1 MYNAYYNAQANI
13 DRINSQIA
21 ELEKLKSQLPS
32 MQQPTPTNLTQ
43 NFQLTPQYNQ
53 MRYVNSLDDVK
64 KEVVTI
70 DTPFFSRDLSVM
82 WIKNAKGDIR
92 GFELNEI
99 IPKDNKDMQIE
110 FLQSQIEELRKE
122 IKHNE
127 QPINVNVN
135 ESVEDEKPT
144 DVSTISKSTKKSK

>member
-1 MYNAYYNAQANI
+1 MYNAYYTPQANI

-21 ELEKLKSQLPS
+21 ELEKIRSQIPT
-32 MQQPTPTNLTQ
+32 MQQATPTNLTQ

-53 MRYVNSLDDVK
+53 MRYVNSLEDVK
-64 KEVVTI
+64 KEVVVV
-70 DTPFFSRDLSVM
+70 DTPFFSRDLSVL
-82 WIKNAKGDIR
+82 WLKNSKGDIR

-110 FLQSQIEELRKE
+110 FLQQQIEQLRKE

-127 QPINVNVN
+127 PINANVN
-135 ESVEDEKPT
+135 EPVEDEEPSS
-144 DVSTISKSTKKSK
+144 VSTISKSAKKSK

>member
-1 MYNAYYNAQANI
+1 MYNAYYTPQANI

-21 ELEKLKSQLPS
+21 ELEKIRSQIPT
-32 MQQPTPTNLTQ
+32 MQQATPTNLTQ

-53 MRYVNSLDDVK
+53 MRYVNSLEDVK
-64 KEVVTI
+64 KEVVVV
-70 DTPFFSRDLSVM
+70 DTPFFSRDLSVL
-82 WIKNAKGDIR
+82 WLKNSKGDIR

-110 FLQSQIEELRKE
+110 FLQQQIEQLRKE

-127 QPINVNVN
+127 SINVNAN
-135 ESVEDEKPT
+135 ESAENEEPSS
-144 DVSTISKSTKKSK
+144 VSTISKSTKKSK

>member
-1 MYNAYYNAQANI
+1 MYNAYYNPQANI

-21 ELEKLKSQLPS
+21 ELEKIRSQIPT
-32 MQQPTPTNLTQ
+32 MQQATPTNLTQ

-53 MRYVNSLDDVK
+53 IRYVNSLEDVK
-64 KEVVTI
+64 KEIVVT
-70 DTPFFSRDLSVM
+70 DTPFFSRDLSVL

-110 FLQSQIEELRKE
+110 FLQQQIEQLRKE

-127 QPINVNVN
+127 PINVNVD

-144 DVSTISKSTKKSK
+144 NVSTISKSAKKSK

>member
-1 MYNAYYNAQANI
+1 MYNTYYNPQANI

-21 ELEKLKSQLPS
+21 ELEKIRSQIPNV
-32 MQQPTPTNLTQ
+32 QQPTPTNLTQ

-53 MRYVNSLDDVK
+53 MKYVNSLDDVK
-64 KEVVTI
+64 KEYVTI
-70 DTPFFSRDLSVM
+70 DTPFFSRDLSVL

-122 IKHNE
+122 IKRNE
-127 QPINVNVN
+127 SINDDVN

-144 DVSTISKSTKKSK
+144 SVSTIPKSAKKSK

>member
-21 ELEKLKSQLPS
+21 ELEKLKSQLPT

-127 QPINVNVN
+127 QSINVNVN

>member
-1 MYNAYYNAQANI
+1 MYNAYYTPQANI

-21 ELEKLKSQLPS
+21 ELEKLRSQ
-32 MQQPTPTNLTQ
+32 MTNVQQTTPTNLTQ

-64 KEVVTI
+64 KEVVVL
-70 DTPFFSRDLSVM
+70 DTPFFSRDMSVV

-92 GFELNEI
+92 SFEMNEI

-122 IKHNE
+122 MKQNEHNA
-127 QPINVNVN
+127 NVD
-135 ESVEDEKPT
+135 EPVEDEKST
-144 DVSTISKSTKKSK
+144 NVSTISKSSKKSK

>member
-1 MYNAYYNAQANI
+1 MYNTYYTPQANI
-13 DRINSQIA
+13 DRINNQIA
-21 ELEKLKSQLPS
+21 ELERMKSQIPNL
-32 MQQPTPTNLTQ
+32 QQPTPTNLTQ

-53 MRYVNSLDDVK
+53 MRYVNSLEDVK
-64 KEVVTI
+64 KEVVVV
-70 DTPFFSRDLSVM
+70 DTPFFSRDLSVL
-82 WIKNAKGDIR
+82 WLKNSKGDIR

-122 IKHNE
+122 IKRNE
-127 QPINVNVN
+127 SINANVD

-144 DVSTISKSTKKSK
+144 SISAIPKSTKKSK

>member
-1 MYNAYYNAQANI
+1 MYNTYYTPQANI
-13 DRINSQIA
+13 DRINNQIA
-21 ELEKLKSQLPS
+21 ELERMKSQIPNL
-32 MQQPTPTNLTQ
+32 QQPTPTNLTQ

-53 MRYVNSLDDVK
+53 MRYVNSLEDVK
-64 KEVVTI
+64 KEVVVV
-70 DTPFFSRDLSVM
+70 DTPFFSRDLSVL
-82 WIKNAKGDIR
+82 WLKNSKGDIR

-122 IKHNE
+122 IKRNE
-127 QPINVNVN
+127 SINANAN

-144 DVSTISKSTKKSK
+144 SVSAIPKSSKKSK

>member
-1 MYNAYYNAQANI
+1 MYNTYYTPQANI
-13 DRINSQIA
+13 DRINNQIA
-21 ELEKLKSQLPS
+21 ELERMKSQIPNL
-32 MQQPTPTNLTQ
+32 QQPTPTNLTQ

-53 MRYVNSLDDVK
+53 MRYVNSLEDVK
-64 KEVVTI
+64 KEVVVV
-70 DTPFFSRDLSVM
+70 DTPFFSRDLSVL
-82 WIKNAKGDIR
+82 WLKNSKGDIR

-122 IKHNE
+122 IKRNE
-127 QPINVNVN
+127 SINANVD

-144 DVSTISKSTKKSK
+144 SISAVSKSTKKSK

>member
-1 MYNAYYNAQANI
+1 MYNTYYNPQANI

-21 ELEKLKSQLPS
+21 ELEKIRSQIPT
-32 MQQPTPTNLTQ
+32 MQQATPTNLTQ

-53 MRYVNSLDDVK
+53 IRYVNSLEDVK
-64 KEVVTI
+64 KEIVVT
-70 DTPFFSRDLSVM
+70 DTPFFSRDLSVL

-110 FLQSQIEELRKE
+110 FLQQQIEQLRKE

-127 QPINVNVN
+127 PINVNVD
-135 ESVEDEKPT
+135 ESVEDEKST
-144 DVSTISKSTKKSK
+144 SVSTISKSAKKSK

>member
-1 MYNAYYNAQANI
+1 MYNAYYTPQANI

-21 ELEKLKSQLPS
+21 ELEKIRSQIPN

-53 MRYVNSLDDVK
+53 MRYVNSLEDVK
-64 KEVVTI
+64 KEVVVV
-70 DTPFFSRDLSVM
+70 DTPFFSRDLSVL
-82 WIKNAKGDIR
+82 WLKNSKGDIR

-110 FLQSQIEELRKE
+110 FLQQQIEQLRKE

-127 QPINVNVN
+127 SINVNVN
-135 ESVEDEKPT
+135 EPVEDEKPSS
-144 DVSTISKSTKKSK
+144 VSTISKSAKKSK

>member
-1 MYNAYYNAQANI
+1 MYNAYYNPQANI

-21 ELEKLKSQLPS
+21 ELEKLRSQIPT
-32 MQQPTPTNLTQ
+32 QPTPTNLTQ

-53 MRYVNSLDDVK
+53 MRYVSSLDDVK
-64 KEVVTI
+64 KESVVI

-110 FLQSQIEELRKE
+110 FLQSQIEQLRKE
-122 IKHNE
+122 IRHNE
-127 QPINVNVN
+127 STINDDVN

-144 DVSTISKSTKKSK
+144 SVSTISKSTKKSK

>member
-1 MYNAYYNAQANI
+1 MYNTYYTPQANI
-13 DRINSQIA
+13 DRINNQIA
-21 ELEKLKSQLPS
+21 ELEKMKSQIPNL
-32 MQQPTPTNLTQ
+32 QQPTPTNLTQ

-53 MRYVNSLDDVK
+53 MRYVNSLEDVK
-64 KEVVTI
+64 KEVVVV
-70 DTPFFSRDLSVM
+70 DTPFFSRDLSVL
-82 WIKNAKGDIR
+82 WLKNTKGDIR

-110 FLQSQIEELRKE
+110 FLQQQIEELRKE

-127 QPINVNVN
+127 SINANVD

-144 DVSTISKSTKKSK
+144 SISTIPKSSKKSK

>member
-1 MYNAYYNAQANI
+1 MYNAYYNPQANI

-21 ELEKLKSQLPS
+21 ELEKLRSQIS
-32 MQQPTPTNLTQ
+32 NMQQPTPTNLTQ

-64 KEVVTI
+64 KEVVAI
-70 DTPFFSRDLSVM
+70 DTPFFSRDLSVI

-92 GFELNEI
+92 SFELNEI

-110 FLQSQIEELRKE
+110 FLQSQIEQLRKE
-122 IKHNE
+122 IKRNE
-127 QPINVNVN
+127 YTADVDEPVEN
-135 ESVEDEKPT
+135 EKST
-144 DVSTISKSTKKSK
+144 SVSTIPKSSKKSK

>member
-1 MYNAYYNAQANI
+1 MYNTYYTPQANI
-13 DRINSQIA
+13 DRINNQIA
-21 ELEKLKSQLPS
+21 ELERMKSQIPNL
-32 MQQPTPTNLTQ
+32 QQPTPTNLTQ

-53 MRYVNSLDDVK
+53 MRYVNSLEDVK
-64 KEVVTI
+64 KEAVIV
-70 DTPFFSRDLSVM
+70 DTPFFSRDLSVL
-82 WIKNAKGDIR
+82 WLKNSKGDIR

-110 FLQSQIEELRKE
+110 FLQQQIEELRKE

-127 QPINVNVN
+127 SINANVD

-144 DVSTISKSTKKSK
+144 SISTIPKSSKKSK

>member
-1 MYNAYYNAQANI
+1 MYNAYYTPQANI

-21 ELEKLKSQLPS
+21 ELEKLRSQIP
-32 MQQPTPTNLTQ
+32 MQSTTPTNLTQ

-64 KEVVTI
+64 KEIVVL
-70 DTPFFSRDLSVM
+70 DTPFFSRDLSVL

-92 GFELNEI
+92 SFEMNEI

-122 IKHNE
+122 MKQNEHNA
-127 QPINVNVN
+127 NVD
-135 ESVEDEKPT
+135 EPVEDEKST
-144 DVSTISKSTKKSK
+144 SVSTISKSSKKSK

>member
-1 MYNAYYNAQANI
+1 MYNAYYNPQANI

-21 ELEKLKSQLPS
+21 ELEKIRSQIPQ

-64 KEVVTI
+64 KEVVVV

-82 WIKNAKGDIR
+82 WVKNAKGDIR

-110 FLQSQIEELRKE
+110 FLQSQIEQLRKE
-122 IKHNE
+122 IRHNE
-127 QPINVNVN
+127 PTINDDVDEPTEN
-135 ESVEDEKPT
+135 EKPT
-144 DVSTISKSTKKSK
+144 SVSTISKSTKKSK

>member
-1 MYNAYYNAQANI
+1 MYNTYYTPQANI
-13 DRINSQIA
+13 DRINNQIA
-21 ELEKLKSQLPS
+21 ELERMKSQIPNL
-32 MQQPTPTNLTQ
+32 QQPTPTNLTQ

-53 MRYVNSLDDVK
+53 MRYVNSLEDVK
-64 KEVVTI
+64 KEVVVV
-70 DTPFFSRDLSVM
+70 DTPFFSRDLSVL
-82 WIKNAKGDIR
+82 WLKNSKGDIR

-110 FLQSQIEELRKE
+110 FLQQQIEELRKE

-127 QPINVNVN
+127 SINANVD

-144 DVSTISKSTKKSK
+144 SISTIPKSSKKSK

>member
-1 MYNAYYNAQANI
+1 MYNNYYNPQANI

-21 ELEKLKSQLPS
+21 ELEKIRSQIPT
-32 MQQPTPTNLTQ
+32 MQQATPTNLTQ

-53 MRYVNSLDDVK
+53 MRYVNSLEDVK
-64 KEVVTI
+64 KEVVVI
-70 DTPFFSRDLSVM
+70 DTPFFSRDLSVL
-82 WIKNAKGDIR
+82 WLKNAKGDIR

-110 FLQSQIEELRKE
+110 FLQTQIEELRKE
-122 IKHNE
+122 IKRNE
-127 QPINVNVN
+127 SINDDVN
-135 ESVEDEKPT
+135 ESVKDEEST